1 MTTATQARPQDTSS
15 VITANAKVQVLMG
28 MKALTQEERKIAHGI
43 LFKPDYDCMFDS
55 RFSEAKAEKIF
66 WDDAPALPSP
76 DVSWYV
82 PMMEKIEDSTQTN
95 PGVSLLTT
103 AQEKQLFLRF
113 NYCRHRVLEARA
125 KALRGPMTVARMR
138 EVLLWHGRAQ
148 QCQEHLAR
156 ANLALVLAMI
166 KRMHLVDVD
175 FSDLISEGNL
185 ALLRAIDKFDVN
197 RGFKFSTYA
206 CRVIIKAFS
215 RFTKK
220 LSRRRQLFP
229 ASFEPE
235 MERSDHA
242 DLVHQ
247 EMEEQCVDELKLILR
262 DNRAALSDVE
272 QQVIRHRF
280 AVACTVTSANS
291 APQRPMTLIE
301 VGKLIGLT
309 KERVRQIQNQ
319 AMDKIRQT
327 LNQQVLA

>member
-1 MTTATQARPQDTSS
+1 MSTTTLKSVQDASAVNSMSS
-15 VITANAKVQVLMG
+15 KSQDLTG
-28 MKALTQEERKIAHGI
+28 MQALTSEERRIAHGI
-43 LFKPDYDCMFDS
+43 LFKPDYDCMLDS
-55 RFSEAKAEKIF
+55 RFREAKAEKTF
-66 WDDAPALPSP
+66 WLESPVLPAP

-82 PMMEKIEDSTQTN
+82 PMMEKIEDSAQAN
-95 PGVSLLTT
+95 PSPSLLTT

-113 NYCRHRVLEARA
+113 NYCRYRVLEARA
-125 KALRGPMTVARMR
+125 KALRGVMTVARVR
-138 EVLLWHGRAQ
+138 EVLLWHQRAQ

-175 FSDLISEGNL
+175 FSDLISEGNI

-229 ASFEPE
+229 ASFEPD

-242 DLVHQ
+242 DRVHQ
-247 EMEEQCVDELKLILR
+247 EVEEQYVDELKQILR
-262 DNRAALSDVE
+262 DNRAELSDVE

-280 AVACTVTSANS
+280 AVACAVTPTTKS
-291 APQRPMTLIE
+291 PQRPMTLIE

-327 LNQQVLA
+327 LNQQCLT